1 MTTGDPRASG
11 CMGFCGDKNHGEIGR
26 MLHQCYDNQH
36 PDLKPW
42 NVEQIHN
49 RWTRLGKLANAGRL

>member
-1 MTTGDPRASG
+1 
-11 CMGFCGDKNHGEIGR
+11 MGFCGDKNHGEIGR